1 MLQHKRVFVSGGAG
15 VIGTELIPKL
25 HALGAI
31 VLVGDLKPRPASFP
45 AEVRYRQGDLN
56 YIEKRELEDFAPE
69 IFIHLAAT
77 FERSTETYGFWE
89 ENFAHNV
96 RLSNYLMTLL
106 KDIASLRRVVFASS
120 YLIYDP
126 RLYSF
131 DQPQLPRPLR
141 EDDPIL
147 PRNLTGMAKLA
158 HEIELRFL
166 NGFRQEQFTT
176 VCPRIYRGYG
186 RNSRDVISRWVR
198 SLLAGEEIVIYRP
211 EGRFDY
217 IYAAETAEGLLRL
230 ADRPDVTGIVNLG
243 NGRARQV
250 SEVVAILRQY
260 FPDMKARV
268 EESDIPFEASE
279 ADMTLYQ
286 QQIGW
291 IPEMQLED
299 AIPQIIEFERQR
311 QAEYVSLNFGNVLV
325 TSISKKIS
333 LLKAVRQAARQLHS
347 SIQLFG
353 GDANEQAFGRH
364 FVDEFWLMPAT
375 RDESLPAIIDYCETN
390 DIRYIIPTRDG
401 ELLFWS
407 RYKATLRQLGISVM
421 VSDDAAVQT
430 CLDKLRFSEQG
441 EAGGWAVIPAYA
453 NVADCPGNKFVVKE
467 RWGAGSQNIGLN
479 LDREQAEA
487 HAARLSEP
495 IFQPYVTG
503 NEISVDAY
511 ISEQKQVHGL
521 VLRRRDV
528 VQNGESQV
536 TTTFGDEALETKL
549 RTVLEQMHLYGHVV
563 LQAFVDADGQ
573 LSLIECNSRFG
584 GASSLSIAAGLDSF
598 YWFLLEANGVSLTD
612 YPFIRSR
619 TELQQVRYP
628 TDLVLAV

>member
-25 HALGAI
+25 NALGAI

-45 AEVRYRQGDLN
+45 PEVRYRQGDLN
-56 YIEKRELEDFAPE
+56 YIKNRELEDFAPD

-186 RNSRDVISRWVR
+186 RNSRDVISRWIR
-198 SLLAGEEIVIYRP
+198 SLLAGEEIVVYRP

-250 SEVVAILRQY
+250 SEVVEILKQY
-260 FPDMKARV
+260 FPDLKARV

-291 IPEMQLED
+291 IPQIQLED
-299 AIPQIIEFERQR
+299 AIPQMIDFERQR
-311 QAEYVSLNFGNVLV
+311 QAEYVSLNYGNVLV
-325 TSISKKIS
+325 TSISKKIP

-347 SIQLFG
+347 SIRLFG
-353 GDANEQAFGRH
+353 GDANEKAFGRY
-364 FVDEFWLMPAT
+364 FVDEFWLMPST
-375 RDESLPAIIDYCETN
+375 RDESLPAIIDYCEAN

-407 RYKATLRQLGISVM
+407 RNKAVLRQLGISVM
-421 VSDDAAVQT
+421 VSDEEAVT
-430 CLDKLRFSEQG
+430 ACLDKLQFSQQG
-441 EAGGWAVIPAYA
+441 EAAGWPVIPAYA
-453 NVADCPGNKFVVKE
+453 TLSESADNQFVVKE

-479 LDREQAEA
+479 LDREQAQA
-487 HAARLSEP
+487 HATRLGEP
-495 IFQPYVTG
+495 IFQPYVSG

-511 ISEQKQVHGL
+511 ITDQKQVKGL
-521 VLRRRDV
+521 IMRRRDV

-536 TTTFGDEALETKL
+536 TTTFSDETLETQL
-549 RTVLEQMHLYGHVV
+549 RTVLAQMHLYGHIV
-563 LQAFVDADGQ
+563 LQAFVGSNGQ
-573 LSLIECNSRFG
+573 ISLIECNSRFG
-584 GASSLSIAAGLDSF
+584 GASSLAIAAGLDSF
-598 YWFLLEANGVSLTD
+598 YWFLLEANGISLTD

-619 TELQQVRYP
+619 MELQQVRYP
-628 TDLVLAV
+628 ADLVLPV